1 MKRRIDQ
8 SDQKFTSGER
18 LQQTVKRPKDIGVQA
33 RSQWWVWTWTKV
45 GLLSLCVLSVTILFL
60 QQLFTVSDDLS
71 RPSDF
76 GLNHTINIYLNSE
89 EGVRVGVWYTVP
101 EHRWKEAQGK
111 DLEWYEKALGD
122 GSPIFI
128 YLHGNTGN
136 RSSPPHRIGVANV
149 LSAVG
154 YHVLVLDYR
163 GFGDSTSEPTELGLT
178 TDTIYLYNWVKARS
192 GNSLVCVWG
201 HSLGSGVATNTAVK
215 LQEKGKHFDGII
227 LEGAFRNG
235 QVAIEHPFTWFY
247 WKFPYIQ
254 YYLFNPLKDNILNLP
269 NDDNLKKIRTPLML
283 LHAEDDHI
291 VPFYMAQELYN
302 IAKNAQNSD
311 ERVKLVPFNGSLGY
325 LHNGLYK
332 DPHLPSIIREFV
344 QSLSL
349 TA

>member
-1 MKRRIDQ
+1 MKRRIN
-8 SDQKFTSGER
+8 KFESKSARR
-18 LQQTVKRPKDIGVQA
+18 LQRTGPKFKTENRQTV
-33 RSQWWVWTWTKV
+33 SQWWVWTWTKM
-45 GLLSLCVLSVTILFL
+45 GFLAFSILLVTLPL
-60 QQLFTVSDDLS
+60 LLQLFPVSDDLS
-71 RPSDF
+71 RPSDV
-76 GLNHTINIYLNSE
+76 GLNHTINIYLKPE

-101 EHRWKEAQGK
+101 EHRWKEAQEK
-111 DLEWYEKALGD
+111 DQEWYEKVLGD

-136 RSSPPHRIGVANV
+136 RSAPHRIGIANV
-149 LSAVG
+149 LSAIG
-154 YHVLVLDYR
+154 YHVLALDYR

-215 LQEKGKHFDGII
+215 LQEKGKYFDGII

-235 QVAIEHPFTWFY
+235 QVAVEHPFTWFY